1 MCTKNAYCSNPSI
14 FDAKDD
20 DSNSIYLK
28 THQRQ
33 GYVSP
38 ALFHLIAPVQR
49 IWTTANLVLGM
60 RS

>member
-1 MCTKNAYCSNPSI
+1 MRTKDAYCSDPSI

-20 DSNSIYLK
+20 SNGVYLK

-49 IWTTANLVLGM
+49 I
-60 RS
+60 